1 MKKNYIMPKLTVV
14 QLNMKQ
20 TMLAGSPNGQNFIDP
35 SDTTDAEVVDARE
48 NSFIKP
54 SSVWDE

>member
-1 MKKNYIMPKLTVV
+1 MPKLTVV

-54 SSVWDE
+54 HSVWDE